1 VLLCSAAL
9 VELALASEPFACVL
23 LAAVASGVEAEP
35 AGTVAVRDSSAA
47 GVPGALLVWLVT
59 GGVVWAATAA
69 LGSFDWLSAFVVS
82 WPAGAEIA
90 FVVSVAPCAAAPVAA
105 PVVLAAIPGLLPLLE
120 ELSHVAA
127 TSFTSETVMLFC
139 MEDCAE
145 VLPDMLLL
153 ALDCEELASGVPVT
167 CTLCPTKPA
176 SWLSLPLSL

>member
-1 VLLCSAAL
+1 L
-9 VELALASEPFACVL
+9 VELPLASEPFACVL
-23 LAAVASGVEAEP
+23 VAAVVPEDAEAEASGVV
-35 AGTVAVRDSSAA
+35 TVRDSSAA
-47 GVPGALLVWLVT
+47 GVPAALLVWLVT
-59 GGVVWAATAA
+59 GGVVWAATAS

-105 PVVLAAIPGLLPLLE
+105 PEAPPVVLAAMPGLLPLLE